1 MDTTAAV
8 TSPSAAPAEAA
19 APVSTPSSKSDS
31 VARQQSRLAGF
42 FHAIPKAEMK
52 ARNEQVLRD
61 MKEAAAAAGPS
72 SQSASVRMQTAVS
85 KSAVRVRRHR
95 NRQQQAALAALQREI
110 DYLRQQNSSV
120 KLIVCDNRNPNTGEN
135 GKDA

>member
-1 MDTTAAV
+1 
-8 TSPSAAPAEAA
+8 
-19 APVSTPSSKSDS
+19 
-31 VARQQSRLAGF
+31 
-42 FHAIPKAEMK
+42 MK

-72 SQSASVRMQTAVS
+72 SQSASVRKQTAVS